1 MRNSVIVTGIS
12 GVERIGAVVQTIL
25 IARALG
31 IVEYG
36 IYGLLFTT
44 IGLVASVVGLQM
56 GLTATVLIARY
67 RVTDKSNAGAVIRHV
82 NRFAVLVALAFV
94 LACLPASGWISQAL
108 FKSPDYAAAVL
119 LGVAFIGV
127 TLISGV
133 QDGIVQGFE
142 DFTAMARARLI
153 AAFVTLVLIY
163 PGAIVFGLTG
173 VVAVILGGV
182 GIKMAMLSFVVQSHR
197 RREAI
202 PSSGGTIRFWSMV
215 VDFSLPSM
223 LVSLLMG
230 GITWYGSYLL
240 SRQSAGFSS
249 VALVNTGLQ
258 WRGPVLLVAA
268 SIGTVAVPVFSRFAA
283 VEDRAGG
290 DSFQRRLVGLNAL
303 GALAVSIVLVLL
315 SRPLLALYGP
325 EFQAGTL
332 TFALLVLSTVPT
344 VVANVYMQKLVGSGR
359 MWLQLIVQLPVYA
372 SLLLGFAWLVPHQ
385 QAEGYA
391 ISMMAAS
398 LVFGA
403 CAYAA
408 HLFVS
413 GRRTPLVG

>member
-1 MRNSVIVTGIS
+1 MKLRLAAIRGALKAGQRSRFVRNSVIVTGIS

-230 GITWYGSYLL
+230 GSHGMAATCSHVSPRASLVSRWSIPGCNGGGRCCWWLPPSAL
-240 SRQSAGFSS
+240 SRCRSS
-249 VALVNTGLQ
+249 VASL
-258 WRGPVLLVAA
+258 R
-268 SIGTVAVPVFSRFAA
+268 SRIG
-283 VEDRAGG
+283 RAGIPSSAG
-290 DSFQRRLVGLNAL
+290 SLDSTHWA
-303 GALAVSIVLVLL
+303 L
-315 SRPLLALYGP
+315 SRSALCW
-325 EFQAGTL
+325 
-332 TFALLVLSTVPT
+332 SCC
-344 VVANVYMQKLVGSGR
+344 
-359 MWLQLIVQLPVYA
+359 PVH
-372 SLLLGFAWLVPHQ
+372 FWRC
-385 QAEGYA
+385 
-391 ISMMAAS
+391 MAPSSRPA
-398 LVFGA
+398 
-403 CAYAA
+403 
-408 HLFVS
+408 
-413 GRRTPLVG
+413 R